1 MEPISEVQNK
11 GAGAQSE
18 HRSPMGERL
27 TLILGFQSAVC
38 KDFKTGLKLVTTAT
52 ATLVVTAAVLTM
64 TTTTRLPPLLLILL

>member
-1 MEPISEVQNK
+1 MEPISEVPNK

-38 KDFKTGLKLVTTAT
+38 KDFATGLKLVTDT
-52 ATLVVTAAVLTM
+52 ATLVVTAAA
-64 TTTTRLPPLLLILL
+64 LL